1 MPGDVRLQRDEGA
14 CRVKER
20 ISFKGGVP
28 LSGHPERSVGDHR
41 YDLILMP

>member
-20 ISFKGGVP
+20 ISFKGGCREAAIR
-28 LSGHPERSVGDHR
+28 SGRSATIDTT
-41 YDLILMP
+41 